1 MFWPLLFLPFQ
12 KVETSVVTEQAKLVA
27 AELRDIAKARKEFC
41 MVMLEKCQAHA
52 LTLCFLS
59 FCLSSS
65 DFSDICPKIIVP

>member
-12 KVETSVVTEQAKLVA
+12 KVETSVVTGEAKLVA
-27 AELRDIAKARKEFC
+27 AEVRDIAKARKEFC

-59 FCLSSS
+59 SVF
-65 DFSDICPKIIVP
+65 F